1 MKLNRCLFVTMLLLA
16 RTAFADEPVITTEG
30 PRPITMAEAVDL
42 AQKNALRVV
51 QARGALRTSAAQL
64 RSDYA
69 AFLPNLTLSAAATRR
84 LPFNGPATQIQN
96 GQVVTL
102 PSFPWTYATGVGANV
117 ELFGGGDRIFHIQEA
132 KATQTA
138 SEQSERAEQFG
149 AVLDAKQQYFNI
161 LGYREAVLAAQAEI
175 DQAEQQFRAA
185 SLRVRAGTATISD
198 SLTSEIQLRNARLD
212 LSQAQNNVLVSNAAL
227 TRAVGTEYPVT
238 AAESDTAS
246 LVGLS
251 MTEGDLLGLAEN
263 GPDVLAAKA
272 QLDAAKAGSRA
283 SKSPYLPSISAS
295 YNYTGS
301 GVDALFGLGD
311 KQFDYNGALRFSLSY
326 PIFDQLN
333 REGNVVRASVA
344 EDNAKAS
351 LRDALLAARL
361 NFATFLGA
369 YRTAEERV
377 SAQTASLAGA
387 EEALRV
393 QQRRYAVGA
402 STLVDL
408 LTAQTQVNTTRQE
421 LIRARYDQRVAKAEL
436 EALVGRSL

>member
-1 MKLNRCLFVTMLLLA
+1 VRPIAFLMLFFLLLA
-16 RTAFADEPVITTEG
+16 RAAFADDPVITADT

-42 AQKNALRVV
+42 ALKNSLRAVE
-51 QARGALRTSAAQL
+51 ARGAVRTSAAAT
-64 RSDYA
+64 RSAYA
-69 AFLPNLTLSAAATRR
+69 AFLPNLTLTAAATRR

-117 ELFGGGDRIFHIQEA
+117 EIFGGGDRIFHIQES
-132 KATQTA
+132 KATETATQQT
-138 SEQSERAEQFG
+138 ERAEQFG

-185 SLRVRAGTATISD
+185 SLRVRAGTATITD

-227 TRAVGTEYPVT
+227 TRAVGTPYAVT
-238 AAESDTAS
+238 ASDADTAS

-251 MTEGDLLGLAEN
+251 MTEADLLGLAEN
-263 GPDVLAAKA
+263 GPEVQAAKA
-272 QLDAAKAGSRA
+272 QVDAARAASKA

-301 GVDALFGLGD
+301 GVDQFFGLGD
-311 KQFDYNGALRFSLSY
+311 RQYYYNGALRFSLSY

-333 REGNVVRASVA
+333 REENVVRASVA
-344 EDNAKAS
+344 EDNAKAAM
-351 LRDALLAARL
+351 RDALLAARL
-361 NFATFLGA
+361 NFATFIGS
-369 YRTAEERV
+369 YRTAAERV
-377 SAQTASLAGA
+377 DAQSASLAGA
-387 EEALRV
+387 LEALRV
-393 QQRRYAVGA
+393 QQQRYQVGA

-421 LIRARYDQRVAKAEL
+421 LIRARYDQRVAKAQL
-436 EALVGRSL
+436 ESLVGRNL

>member
-1 MKLNRCLFVTMLLLA
+1 VRPIAFLMLFFLLLA
-16 RTAFADEPVITTEG
+16 RAAFADDPVITADT

-42 AQKNALRVV
+42 ALKNSLRAVE
-51 QARGALRTSAAQL
+51 ARGAVRTSAATT
-64 RSDYA
+64 RSAYA
-69 AFLPNLTLSAAATRR
+69 AFLPNLTLTAAATRR

-117 ELFGGGDRIFHIQEA
+117 EIFGGGDRIFHIQES
-132 KATQTA
+132 KATETATQQT
-138 SEQSERAEQFG
+138 ERAEQFG

-185 SLRVRAGTATISD
+185 SLRVRAGTATITD
-198 SLTSEIQLRNARLD
+198 SLPSEIQLRNARLD

-227 TRAVGTEYPVT
+227 TRAVGTPYAVT
-238 AAESDTAS
+238 ASDADTAS

-251 MTEGDLLGLAEN
+251 MTEADLLGLAEN
-263 GPDVLAAKA
+263 GPEVQAAKA
-272 QLDAAKAGSRA
+272 QVDAARAASKA
-283 SKSPYLPSISAS
+283 SKSPYLPSICAS

-301 GVDALFGLGD
+301 GVDQFFGLGD
-311 KQFDYNGALRFSLSY
+311 RQYDYNGALRFSLSY

-333 REGNVVRASVA
+333 REENVVRASVA
-344 EDNAKAS
+344 EDNAKAAM
-351 LRDALLAARL
+351 RDALLAARL
-361 NFATFLGA
+361 NFATFIGA
-369 YRTAEERV
+369 YRTAAERV
-377 SAQTASLAGA
+377 DAQSASLAGA
-387 EEALRV
+387 LEALRV
-393 QQRRYAVGA
+393 QQQRYQVGA

-421 LIRARYDQRVAKAEL
+421 LIRARYDQRVAKAQL
-436 EALVGRSL
+436 ESLVGRNL